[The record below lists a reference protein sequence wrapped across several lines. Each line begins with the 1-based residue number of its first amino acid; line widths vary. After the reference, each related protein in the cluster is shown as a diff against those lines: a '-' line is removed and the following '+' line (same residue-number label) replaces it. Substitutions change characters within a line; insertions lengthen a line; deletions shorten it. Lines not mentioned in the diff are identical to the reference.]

1 MSQVKA
7 LLEKI
12 EESQRMCAELILMQ
26 NKFADDFDKRTKKM
40 KDLIAGMSEAIP
52 DTYEQG
58 SH

>member
-7 LLEKI
+7 LLEKV
-12 EESQRMCAELILMQ
+12 EESQRVCAELILMQ